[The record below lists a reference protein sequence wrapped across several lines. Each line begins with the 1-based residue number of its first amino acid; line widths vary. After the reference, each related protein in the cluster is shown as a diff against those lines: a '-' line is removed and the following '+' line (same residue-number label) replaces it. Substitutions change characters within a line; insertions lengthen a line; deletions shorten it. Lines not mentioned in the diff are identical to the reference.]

1 MKKFEYYEIFP
12 RTGEDITEL
21 LDHYGEDGWEAFSI
35 LPHGNGIVIYL
46 KREKPC
52 PQTYLRQNPIR

>member
-12 RTGEDITEL
+12 RAGEDIIEL

-35 LPHGNGIVIYL
+35 LPHVNGIVIYL
-46 KREKPC
+46 KREKP
-52 PQTYLRQNPIR
+52 